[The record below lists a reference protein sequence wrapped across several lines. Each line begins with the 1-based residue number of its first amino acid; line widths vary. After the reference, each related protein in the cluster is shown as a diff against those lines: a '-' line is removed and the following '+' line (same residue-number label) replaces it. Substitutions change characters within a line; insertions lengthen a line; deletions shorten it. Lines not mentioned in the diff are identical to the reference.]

1 MADNNNIVYLAK
13 SNFRGEEE
21 VFGIYSNNEDRFQHM
36 YVIGQSG
43 TGKSTLLKNIAKQ
56 DILAGRGIA
65 LVDPHGEF
73 AEELIESIP
82 PERINDVVYFNPIDT
97 DYPIGFNPIE
107 VTDPEQKHLVASGL
121 MAIFTKI
128 WANVWSA
135 RMEYILMNC
144 ILALIDTP
152 NQTLLGIPRILVDK
166 DYRKMIVNNC
176 KDPVVKGFWVN
187 EFEKYQDKQRTE
199 AIAPIQNKVGQFLS
213 THIIRNIVGQPT
225 SSMNIADLMNQGK
238 ILIANVSKGQIG
250 EDNSGL
256 IGAMLITKIQLAA
269 MERVKIKD
277 QSARRPFLLYVDEFQ
292 NFATDSFA
300 SILSEARKYKL
311 GLVVAH
317 QYIGQLVTDT
327 STKVRDAIFG
337 NVGTIICFRVGA
349 PDAEFLEKQFAPD
362 LTMED
367 MANLPNRQIF
377 LRLMMNGVATRP
389 FSASTLAPIPNAED
403 PQTAEK
409 VIHSSRTQYGRSREE
424 VEKMILEWSQPIV
437 VESTKG
443 QYSGSG
449 DSYQQ
454 PPKKPYNPNYS
465 NNTGSQSNYN
475 KPRSPYPPRDYN
487 RSNSSELPLSDLEI
501 EPIIQFKTINS
512 TPKTSN
518 GPEDKNSLS
527 HSTRRNKPEVDRDDL
542 RATLAKFISNPQN
555 DYALAEINDETEEA

>member
-1 MADNNNIVYLAK
+1 MADNNDIVYLAK
-13 SNFRGEEE
+13 SNFRGQEET
-21 VFGIYSNNEDRFQHM
+21 FGIFSNNEDRFQHM

-56 DILAGRGIA
+56 DIIAGRGIA

-82 PERINDVVYFNPIDT
+82 PERLNDVVYFNPIDT
-97 DYPIGFNPIE
+97 DFPIGFNPIE

-152 NQTLLGIPRILVDK
+152 NQTLLGIPRMLVDK
-166 DYRKMIVNNC
+166 DYRKMIVTNC
-176 KDPVVKGFWVN
+176 KDPVVRGFWIN

-225 SSMNIADLMNQGK
+225 SSMNIAELMNQGK
-238 ILIANVSKGQIG
+238 ILIANVSKGRIG
-250 EDNSGL
+250 EDNSAL
-256 IGAMLITKIQLAA
+256 IGAMLITKIQLSA

-389 FSASTLAPIPNAED
+389 FSASTLAPIPNADD
-403 PQTAEK
+403 PETANK
-409 VIHSSRTQYGRSREE
+409 VIASSRAQYGRPREE
-424 VEKMILEWSQPIV
+424 VEKAILEWSQPIV
-437 VESTKG
+437 
-443 QYSGSG
+443 Q
-449 DSYQQ
+449 DSIRQDRPTFNNTSDSPRQ
-454 PPKKPYNPNYS
+454 TNPNFKKPY
-465 NNTGSQSNYN
+465 TQNYN
-475 KPRSPYPPRDYN
+475 QNQNTYKPKQYSEKTRQFD
-487 RSNSSELPLSDLEI
+487 SELTLNKLNDVAPASFKVKSERHNGSLNESAKKKTQKIDIDL
-501 EPIIQFKTINS
+501 K
-512 TPKTSN
+512 
-518 GPEDKNSLS
+518 
-527 HSTRRNKPEVDRDDL
+527 DL
-542 RATLAKFISNPQN
+542 RATLASFTSNPQN
-555 DYALAEINDETEEA
+555 NYDLAEEESKEA